1 METVNQVVDVVDE
14 PQKSFSQDEVNR
26 MIGER
31 LSREREKYA
40 NYDELKAKA
49 EEYDKVQEASKS
61 ELQKAEERA
70 NQLQAKYDSMV
81 KAEKVRAIREQ
92 VSQETGVPSN
102 LLNGDTEEACKAQAE
117 AILAFKGNSPSYP
130 SVKDKG
136 EPSKLPTGGKTRDQ
150 FADWFS
156 ESLKK

>member
-1 METVNQVVDVVDE
+1 MATRAAKTRKNTQMEDTMETVNQDVKVVNE

-31 LSREREKYA
+31 LLREREKYA

-81 KAEKVRAIREQ
+81 KAEKVRTIREQ
-92 VSQETGVPSN
+92 ISQ
-102 LLNGDTEEACKAQAE
+102 LNDPPKMVHRSTTSFPMA
-117 AILAFKGNSPSYP
+117 
-130 SVKDKG
+130 
-136 EPSKLPTGGKTRDQ
+136 
-150 FADWFS
+150 
-156 ESLKK
+156 